1 MRECHNEV
9 EQEDEDRQSNVEDI
23 LRKSTDFLRRII
35 LPVEGQE
42 ESPCRTCACIPTRL
56 KIHLVGLLWA
66 RREAVQLVVCSLRPV
81 RLEGPVHGLGHTR
94 QHGPP
99 KCFRAHG
106 MCDNLIN
113 ALKLLANLQIDG
125 DGPVK
130 MVVQG
135 LQERSRPRLMD
146 GLRKFIMVE
155 NHEAVKVGEPDK
167 NMESRKVVKPKFT
180 TDFLEAVV
188 REGSDELTLRADG
201 EGALRTFIDTT
212 NVGDKRDGSH
222 RSWMRTRTPS
232 ARPFSKGSR
241 DHNGRP
247 CSASM

>member
-1 MRECHNEV
+1 M
-9 EQEDEDRQSNVEDI
+9 
-23 LRKSTDFLRRII
+23 
-35 LPVEGQE
+35 
-42 ESPCRTCACIPTRL
+42 
-56 KIHLVGLLWA
+56 
-66 RREAVQLVVCSLRPV
+66 QLVVCSLRPV

-155 NHEAVKVGEPDK
+155 NHEAVKVGELDK
-167 NMESRKVVKPKFT
+167 NVESRKVVKPKFT
-180 TDFLEAVV
+180 TDFPEAVV
-188 REGSDELTLRADG
+188 REGADEQTLRADG

-212 NVGDKRDGSH
+212 NVGDKKRWEPPLVDEDWHAVCQAIFQGVEGSQWETMFCKYVDLHKAANCQKILRNQEGHGALVFGRRKRQRH
-222 RSWMRTRTPS
+222 RLSTIWAVCRRS
-232 ARPFSKGSR
+232 QVRLDLWA
-241 DHNGRP
+241 N
-247 CSASM
+247 